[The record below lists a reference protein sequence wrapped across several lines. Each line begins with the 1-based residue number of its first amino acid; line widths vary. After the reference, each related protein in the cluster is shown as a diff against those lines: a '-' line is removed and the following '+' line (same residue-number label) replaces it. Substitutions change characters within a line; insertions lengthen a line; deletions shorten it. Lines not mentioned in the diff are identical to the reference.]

1 MARLFVL
8 GGGGQLGRALVLQAK
23 GRGDEVT
30 IGYLGRALPGVPSI
44 PADKTQPSV
53 VEQVIRD
60 AAPDVVV
67 DAGALHNVDYCESHP
82 EEAERVNAAGSAAV
96 ARAAAAV
103 GARSVFISTDF
114 VFGELGDPPHPETDP
129 PEPLSV
135 YGRSKLAGE
144 RAVLEVDDR
153 NLVVRPSVI
162 YSWMPRASRAQSGS
176 GKAVNFGT
184 WVVEEVTAGRK
195 VRIVTD
201 QAASPTYAEDLAGA
215 VLALIDRAPGGVFH
229 AAGATPASRFEF
241 AGALVKAVGA
251 DPQLVE
257 PVITAQLAQKARRPR
272 DSSLRS
278 DKLTAT
284 TGYRMA
290 SLDEQVRQFGR
301 AFRADSG
308 SA

>member
-1 MARLFVL
+1 M
-8 GGGGQLGRALVLQAK
+8 
-23 GRGDEVT
+23 T
-30 IGYLGRALPGVPSI
+30 IGYLGRSLPGIPSV

-135 YGRSKLAGE
+135 YGRTKLAGE
-144 RAVLEVDDR
+144 RAVLDVDDR

-162 YSWMPRASRAQSGS
+162 YSWMPRAGRAQSGS

-184 WVVEEVTAGRK
+184 WVVEEVMAGRK

-215 VLALIDRAPGGVFH
+215 VLALVDRAQGGVFH

-241 AGALVKAVGA
+241 AEALVKAVGA
-251 DPQLVE
+251 DPRLVE

-278 DKLTAT
+278 DKIAAS

-290 SLDEQVRQFGR
+290 TLDQQVGQFAQ
-301 AFRADSG
+301 AFRADS
-308 SA
+308 A